1 MILRRAVQAL
11 GADYSQWRVLTGVM
25 LKCDLRSSKAL
36 QMGSP
41 QKKGGVKLPWATL
54 VMYAFFGIMIALTVA
69 ALIEATGDG
78 SSSLPSVPAVHFSGS
93 VALLL
98 ISALIGMIILVEF
111 NSVVVSPDDYQVL
124 AHQPVSSR
132 TYFLVKVTNVLLYT
146 GLMGAL
152 MGAPAAILFLF
163 WAGPLLT
170 AAWVLAV
177 AGAVVWTS
185 LTIVCVYAVLVHLIR
200 PQRLR
205 RVLSYVQ
212 LLMSF
217 AVFGPMLLM
226 QTSDWMPSVETGP
239 PAALMFLPPTWFAS
253 LLPLAAGEGSATT
266 VLAVVAAF
274 GTIGVLVRYAGGR
287 LSLSY
292 AERLGAIAS
301 ASETRRLPGRAGGV
315 PMRWLSAEQRVIA
328 TLVRGQ
334 FRHDMNFRMAVLSLL
349 PITVIY
355 VLMGMGDGGLGD
367 PFVELGFA
375 ADGLRLIHFA
385 VLGMPLVLMENL
397 FRSES
402 FRASWIFFASPVD
415 RAKLISS
422 TGTCVTILF
431 LVPYLSAVAGMF
443 VWSFGNLWHGV
454 GHALVLGL
462 LAHLIVQLRLLVTP
476 RLAFSQPLRKGSR
489 VGSMMGLML
498 LAMLAIGL
506 LPLVLWVA
514 YARTEW
520 AIATMVLLAG
530 AGALMPRLVTLRI
543 RPRVERH
550 EFSG

>member
-25 LKCDLRSSKAL
+25 LKCDLRSSNAL

-41 QKKGGVKLPWATL
+41 QKKGGVRLPWATL
-54 VMYAFFGIMIALTVA
+54 VMYGLFGIFLVGIGEAVMEA
-69 ALIEATGDG
+69 AG
-78 SSSLPSVPAVHFSGS
+78 SGSPSLPVPALHFAGTA
-93 VALLL
+93 ALLL
-98 ISALIGMIILVEF
+98 VSGLVGMTILVDF
-111 NSVVVSPDDYQVL
+111 NSVVISPNDYHVL

-132 TYFLVKVTNVLLYT
+132 TYFVVKLTNVLLYT
-146 GLMGAL
+146 GLLGAL
-152 MGAPAAILFLF
+152 LGLPTMIWFLAR
-163 WAGPLLT
+163 AGPLL
-170 AAWVLAV
+170 ASAWLLAL

-185 LTIVCVYAVLVHLIR
+185 LTMVCVYAVLVHLIR

-205 RVLSYVQ
+205 RVLSSVQ
-212 LLMSF
+212 LLMSV
-217 AVFGPMLLM
+217 AVFAPMVLVQM
-226 QTSDWMPSVETGP
+226 TDWMPAVETGP

-292 AERLGAIAS
+292 AERLGAIVS
-301 ASETRRLPGRAGGV
+301 ASDTRRRPARAGRAS
-315 PMRWLSAEQRVIA
+315 MRWLSAEQRVIA

-349 PITVIY
+349 PVTVFY
-355 VLMGMGDGGLGD
+355 VLMGMRDGGLGD

-476 RLAFSQPLRKGSR
+476 RLPFSQPLRKGSR

-506 LPLVLWVA
+506 LPLLLWVA
-514 YARTEW
+514 YARTELT
-520 AIATMVLLAG
+520 IATIVLLAG

>member
-25 LKCDLRSSKAL
+25 LKCDLRSANAL

-54 VMYAFFGIMIALTVA
+54 VMYAFFGIMIALTIM

-78 SSSLPSVPAVHFSGS
+78 SASLPSVPAVHFSGS
-93 VALLL
+93 VALFL
-98 ISALIGMIILVEF
+98 ISALVGMIILVDF

-132 TYFLVKVTNVLLYT
+132 TYFVVKVTNVLLYT

-185 LTIVCVYAVLVHLIR
+185 LAIVCVYAVLVHLIR

-217 AVFGPMLLM
+217 AVFAPMLLM
-226 QTSDWMPSVETGP
+226 QTSDWVPSVETGP
-239 PAALMFLPPTWFAS
+239 PAALMFLPPTWFAN

-301 ASETRRLPGRAGGV
+301 ASETRRVPGRAGGV

-476 RLAFSQPLRKGSR
+476 RLPFSQPLRKGSR

-506 LPLVLWVA
+506 LPLLLWVA
-514 YARTEW
+514 YARTELT
-520 AIATMVLLAG
+520 IATIVLLAG

-543 RPRVERH
+543 RPRVGRH

>member
-1 MILRRAVQAL
+1 MILRRAVEAL

-25 LKCDLRSSKAL
+25 LKCDLRSANAL

-54 VMYAFFGIMIALTVA
+54 VMYAFFGIMIALTIM

-98 ISALIGMIILVEF
+98 ISALVGMIILVDF

-185 LTIVCVYAVLVHLIR
+185 LAIVCVYAVLVHLIR

-226 QTSDWMPSVETGP
+226 QTSDWAPSVETGP
-239 PAALMFLPPTWFAS
+239 PAALMFLPPTWFAN

-301 ASETRRLPGRAGGV
+301 ASETRRVPGRAGGV

-367 PFVELGFA
+367 PFVELGFV

-402 FRASWIFFASPVD
+402 YRASWIFFASPVD

-462 LAHLIVQLRLLVTP
+462 LAHLGVQLRLLVAP
-476 RLAFSQPLRKGSR
+476 LLPFSQPLRKGSR

-514 YARTEW
+514 YARTAW
-520 AIATMVLLAG
+520 TIAMMVLLAG

-543 RPRVERH
+543 GPRVGRH

>member
-25 LKCDLRSSKAL
+25 LKCDLRSSNAL

-54 VMYAFFGIMIALTVA
+54 VMYGLFGIFLVGIG
-69 ALIEATGDG
+69 EATMEAAG
-78 SSSLPSVPAVHFSGS
+78 SGSPTLPVPALHFAGTA
-93 VALLL
+93 ALLL
-98 ISALIGMIILVEF
+98 VSGLVGMTILVDF
-111 NSVVVSPDDYQVL
+111 NSVVISPNDYHVL

-132 TYFLVKVTNVLLYT
+132 TYFVVKVTNVLLYT
-146 GLMGAL
+146 GLVGAL
-152 MGAPAAILFLF
+152 LGFPTMIWFLAR
-163 WAGPLLT
+163 AGPLL
-170 AAWVLAV
+170 ASAWLLAL

-185 LTIVCVYAVLVHLIR
+185 LAMVCVYAVLVHQIR

-205 RVLSYVQ
+205 RVLSSVQ
-212 LLMSF
+212 LLMSV
-217 AVFGPMLLM
+217 AVFAPMVLVQM
-226 QTSDWMPSVETGP
+226 TDWMPAVEAGP
-239 PAALMFLPPTWFAS
+239 PAALMFLPPSWFAS
-253 LLPLAAGEGSATT
+253 LLPLAAGEGSATAA
-266 VLAVVAAF
+266 VAVVAAF
-274 GTIGVLVRYAGGR
+274 GTITVLVRYASGR

-292 AERLGAIAS
+292 AERLGAIVS
-301 ASETRRLPGRAGGV
+301 ASDTRRRPARAGRAS
-315 PMRWLSAEQRVIA
+315 MRWLSAEQRVIA

-349 PITVIY
+349 PVTVFY
-355 VLMGMGDGGLGD
+355 VLMGMRDGGLGD
-367 PFVELGFA
+367 PFFELGFA
-375 ADGLRLIHFA
+375 ADGLGLIHFA
-385 VLGMPLVLMENL
+385 VLGMPLILMENL

-431 LVPYLSAVAGMF
+431 LVPYLSAVAGML

-462 LAHLIVQLRLLVTP
+462 LAHLVVQLRLLVTP
-476 RLAFSQPLRKGSR
+476 RLPFSQPLRKGSR

-506 LPLVLWVA
+506 LPLLLWVA

-520 AIATMVLLAG
+520 TIATIVLLAG
-530 AGALMPRLVTLRI
+530 AGAVIPRLVTHWI
-543 RPRVERH
+543 GSRVGLH

>member
-25 LKCDLRSSKAL
+25 LKCDLRSANAL

-41 QKKGGVKLPWATL
+41 QKKGGVRLPWATL
-54 VMYAFFGIMIALTVA
+54 VMYGLFGIFLVGIGEAVMEA
-69 ALIEATGDG
+69 AG
-78 SSSLPSVPAVHFSGS
+78 SGSPSLPVPALHFAGTA
-93 VALLL
+93 ALLL
-98 ISALIGMIILVEF
+98 VSGLVGMTILVDF
-111 NSVVVSPDDYQVL
+111 NSVVISPNDYHVL

-132 TYFLVKVTNVLLYT
+132 TYFVVKLTNVLLYT
-146 GLMGAL
+146 GLLGAL
-152 MGAPAAILFLF
+152 LGLPTMIWFLAR
-163 WAGPLLT
+163 AGPLL
-170 AAWVLAV
+170 ASAWLLAL

-185 LTIVCVYAVLVHLIR
+185 LTMVCVYAVLVHLIR

-205 RVLSYVQ
+205 RVLSSVQ
-212 LLMSF
+212 LLMSV
-217 AVFGPMLLM
+217 AVFAPMVLVQM
-226 QTSDWMPSVETGP
+226 TDWMPAVETGP

-292 AERLGAIAS
+292 AERLGAIVS
-301 ASETRRLPGRAGGV
+301 ASDTRRRPARAGGV

-349 PITVIY
+349 PVTVFY
-355 VLMGMGDGGLGD
+355 VLMGMRDGGLGD
-367 PFVELGFA
+367 PFFELGFA

-462 LAHLIVQLRLLVTP
+462 LAHLAVQLRLLVAP
-476 RLAFSQPLRKGSR
+476 RLPFSQPLRKGSR

-506 LPLVLWVA
+506 LPLLLWVA
-514 YARTEW
+514 YARTELT
-520 AIATMVLLAG
+520 IATIVLLAG